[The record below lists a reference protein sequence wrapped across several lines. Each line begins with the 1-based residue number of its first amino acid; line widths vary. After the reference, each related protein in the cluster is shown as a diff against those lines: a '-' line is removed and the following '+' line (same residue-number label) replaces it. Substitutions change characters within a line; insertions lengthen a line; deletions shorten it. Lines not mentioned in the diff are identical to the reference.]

1 MKRFV
6 TIRTMILGLTLLLGT
21 LPVSVAERPIAGSGT
36 GTATFIT
43 DEAGNVIGANVAT
56 TGNATHLGL
65 FTGSGRVLFAPD
77 PDDPNI
83 VHPSGEATFIAANG
97 DHLSIAFE
105 NGSQDLTTGIATAEI
120 RFVSGTG
127 RFDGAS
133 GTGQLVVVQNF
144 ATGAFEFTFVGRVN
158 Y

>member
-6 TIRTMILGLTLLLGT
+6 TIRTMMLVLTLLLGMV
-21 LPVSVAERPIAGSGT
+21 PVSAAQRPMAGRGT
-36 GTATFIT
+36 GTASFIT

-65 FTGSGRVLFAPD
+65 FTGTGRVLFAPD
-77 PDDPNI
+77 PEDPNI
-83 VHPSGEATFIAANG
+83 IHPSGEATFIAANG

-105 NGSQDLTTGIATAEI
+105 NGSQDLTTGIGVADI
-120 RFVSGTG
+120 QFVGGTG
-127 RFDGAS
+127 RFQGAT